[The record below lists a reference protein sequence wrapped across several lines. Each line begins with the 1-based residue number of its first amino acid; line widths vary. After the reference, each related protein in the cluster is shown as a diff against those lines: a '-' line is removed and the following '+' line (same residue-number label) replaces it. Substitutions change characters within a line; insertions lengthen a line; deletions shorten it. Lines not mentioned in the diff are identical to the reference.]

1 MSSARLFLA
10 VILLFLGA
18 QGAAAGNDN
27 AEAVGCDVPPAF
39 REEAYGET
47 MTFAKVGSRANAA
60 EATWIMAVGR
70 IDRTTP
76 ERFSSF
82 LAALENRRSRVI
94 LHSPGGDLLA
104 GLELGLL
111 FRKAGLSTQVGH
123 TIKLDMEEDYP
134 CRTLETHVDDGI
146 CASACAYAFLGG
158 VARELSSPFH
168 TTPNSMLGFH
178 QFRGGLDIE
187 GLRRVGVDAA
197 AARTMSETQ
206 SYVGYIASYLQ
217 ELDMD
222 PGIIELASS
231 AGPEEMNYPP
241 VETLTELGVIT
252 PESYGA
258 WFLEPF
264 NDGLVAASRE
274 FSPITAAEQITAYCR
289 AETGEAV
296 LMLTSD
302 FSPKNVKAFLEPT
315 GRPGD
320 AGASPYSGMILVDG
334 AEFRIPGSHIAVA
347 SSGHLAFIRIA
358 IPQKLAAA
366 LARARDLSVTY
377 EAPQFEGY
385 QSGSSTLTEKDRKSI
400 ALAFRNCV

>member
-1 MSSARLFLA
+1 MRLFRPFLTA
-10 VILLFLGA
+10 IIVFLGA
-18 QGAAAGNDN
+18 QGVSAAQS

-39 REEAYGET
+39 RKAAYGEP
-47 MTFAKVGSRANAA
+47 MTFAKVGSRGNAA

-70 IDRTTP
+70 IERTTP
-76 ERFSSF
+76 ERFANF
-82 LAALENRRSRVI
+82 LATVENRRSRVI
-94 LHSPGGDLLA
+94 MHSPGGHLLA

-111 FRKAGLSTQVGH
+111 IRKAGLSTQVGH

-158 VARELSSPFH
+158 VAREFSSPFH

-178 QFRGGLDIE
+178 QFYGGLDIE

-222 PGIIELASS
+222 PGIIELASF
-231 AGPEEMNYPP
+231 AGPDEMNYPP

-252 PESYGA
+252 PETYGA

-274 FSPITAAEQITAYCR
+274 FSPITAAQQITAYCR

-302 FSPKNVKAFLEPT
+302 FSPKNVTAFLEPT
-315 GRPGD
+315 VRPGN
-320 AGASPYSGMILVDG
+320 ARESPYSGTIVIDG
-334 AEFRIPGSHIAVA
+334 AEVTIPGTHVAVA
-347 SSGHLAFIRIA
+347 SSGDLVFIRIA
-358 IPQKLAAA
+358 IPRNIATA
-366 LARARDLSVTY
+366 LSRARDLSVTY
-377 EAPQFEGY
+377 DAPHSDGY
-385 QSGSSTLTEKDRKSI
+385 QSGSSALTEKDRKSI
-400 ALAFRNCV
+400 GLAFRNCV